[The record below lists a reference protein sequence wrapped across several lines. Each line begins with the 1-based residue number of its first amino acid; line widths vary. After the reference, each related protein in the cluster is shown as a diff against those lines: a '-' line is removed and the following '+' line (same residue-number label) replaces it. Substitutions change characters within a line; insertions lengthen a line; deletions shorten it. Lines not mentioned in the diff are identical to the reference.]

1 MTSLSNRY
9 RRHLK
14 HGPEPR
20 GEVRPCV
27 DGGEK
32 CARGCGAT
40 LKTSLDR
47 FTHYC
52 DTKGTSRSALR
63 GDRSIRSSVA

>member
-1 MTSLSNRY
+1 MTSPGNLY

-14 HGPEPR
+14 HGDDVK
-20 GEVRPCV
+20 GEVQPCV

-52 DTKGTSRSALR
+52 DMQGTSKAALR
-63 GDRSIRSSVA
+63 GDRRSRSACA